1 MKFLVLQGN
10 QYLGNVR
17 CFCGSRPLILLPAQ
31 DSETEQIGLR
41 MGIEGIGGVGEEG
54 GVWEAGGCA
63 PSPSVCAQNDKNFC
77 PPPNL
82 HPHHVSTTKTP
93 LDAQI
98 KARRGQ

>member
-54 GVWEAGGCA
+54 GV
-63 PSPSVCAQNDKNFC
+63 
-77 PPPNL
+77 
-82 HPHHVSTTKTP
+82 
-93 LDAQI
+93 
-98 KARRGQ
+98 